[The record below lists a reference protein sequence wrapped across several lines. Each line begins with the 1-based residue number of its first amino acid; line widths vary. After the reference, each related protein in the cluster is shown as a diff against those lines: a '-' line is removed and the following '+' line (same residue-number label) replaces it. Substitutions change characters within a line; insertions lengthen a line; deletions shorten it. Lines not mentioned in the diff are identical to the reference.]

1 LNQWFNKNG
10 NEPEGLEGRGCSCSG
25 NVAVVEVVVVVWCS
39 AVAVVYLSVYLYICL
54 SICLAVYLFVFLFL
68 CSLHPI
74 KSNLIKSNQSIY
86 TYLYSYLQV

>member
-39 AVAVVYLSVYLYICL
+39 AVAVVYLSVYLFVYLSCCL
-54 SICLAVYLFVFLFL
+54 SICLSVSLFTT
-68 CSLHPI
+68 
-74 KSNLIKSNQSIY
+74 SNQIKSNQIKSIY
-86 TYLYSYLQV
+86 LYLSI